1 MALVNQIHVF
11 SFPTPTERLFT
22 LDTRAN
28 FKGLCEVT
36 PVVSAEK
43 QILVFP
49 GHKVGSVQLVV
60 SIFVIIN
67 ALIGF
72 N

>member
-1 MALVNQIHVF
+1 MALLNQIHIF
-11 SFPTPTERLFT
+11 SFPMPTERLFT

-28 FKGLCEVT
+28 YKGLCEVS
-36 PVVSAEK
+36 PLISAEK

-60 SIFVIIN
+60 STAYFFIN
-67 ALIGF
+67 EGF